1 MPTAPEVRV
10 WDPLVRLIH
19 WVLVAAF
26 AVAYATGDDWLT
38 PHVWAGY
45 VAGGAVALRLVWGLI
60 GTKHARFTDFVY
72 GPQAVK
78 AYVVSLVAFS
88 ARRYIGHSPAG
99 GVMIVALL
107 AAMTITVV
115 TGLVLYG
122 GTEQAGPLAPI
133 VAPRLD
139 PSQMPGRTP
148 TVAGDNGDEDHVRG
162 VKRGER
168 EDALEKVHEFFA
180 DLTLFL
186 VLIHVAGVLVMSLAH
201 RENLVRAMMTG
212 RKRAPEPDPG
222 RSGS

>member
-26 AVAYATGDDWLT
+26 AVGYATGDDWLT

-72 GPQAVK
+72 GPRAVK
-78 AYVVSLVAFS
+78 AYLADLVAFS
-88 ARRYIGHSPAG
+88 ARRYLGHSPAG

-107 AAMTITVV
+107 AAMAITVV

-122 GTEQAGPLAPI
+122 GAEQAGPLAPI

-139 PSQMPGRTP
+139 PGQAPGRAA
-148 TVAGDNGDEDHVRG
+148 TVRNDSDDEEHARG

-168 EDALEKVHEFFA
+168 EHALEEVHAFFA

-186 VLIHVAGVLVMSLAH
+186 VLVHVAGVLAMSFAH
-201 RENLVRAMMTG
+201 RENLVRAMVNG
-212 RKRAPEPDPG
+212 RKRALEPDPG
-222 RSGS
+222 AGS